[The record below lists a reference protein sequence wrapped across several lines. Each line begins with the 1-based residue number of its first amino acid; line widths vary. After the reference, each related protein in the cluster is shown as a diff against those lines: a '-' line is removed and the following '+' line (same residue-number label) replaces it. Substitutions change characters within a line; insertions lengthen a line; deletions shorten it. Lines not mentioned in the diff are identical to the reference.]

1 MIVFVTVCL
10 LLYFSFL
17 GIDINKGLLAL
28 GNVISALGDDHK
40 RGKVFVPYRDS
51 KLTRMLQDSL
61 GGNSKTL
68 MICCV
73 SPATVNFNESVN
85 ALRYAN
91 RARNIKNKPV
101 LNRDPTL
108 MIIDEL
114 KQIVA
119 TVSMELL
126 DIKRKKRYEEREDS
140 VSIAQLELWCAG
152 NSVSGSGGGG
162 NGFSAGPLQSHTAP
176 VIANTG
182 TRRTFPPSQKVKMN
196 SEVLSLR
203 EQVSFC
209 DFEVRRLNDQVSS
222 MRKELS
228 QSSDELVRVKSELC
242 YYKHKWE
249 EACPEEGRAL
259 ATASFDDTSS
269 LPLDTNSA
277 NGEINNSAL
286 ASRLMDEKHREIAAF
301 SDFIREIEDLKRQL
315 AKERQGKRLD
325 RDSGVSMSSFED
337 MTISSGVLLSIQDD
351 DTSSIELLIAQ
362 TREQLELEYNRLK
375 VAELAT
381 APALV
386 EKDKGQDATQTSP
399 DSVTSQPESA
409 QDLKSTNLHELV
421 EITLQSTRLEDD
433 AKEHNRRQQ
442 ILFTEVTE
450 LEQSINLKE
459 QLLNQLEKGKSQY
472 SAMKQFYEQKL
483 QLLSVEMETKE
494 KERELL
500 LQELQTQLHLEQQNA
515 NTPGQDVS
523 KSKANKDK
531 EKLLTAQLAKKDE
544 ELRLLKKRQEE
555 LNHLSQVQSR
565 YLQQKSKLEEDIAAM
580 KKQKVSLS
588 RELQL
593 QRKRYT
599 SSLNDK
605 AREIDKLKRELVR
618 TASNMKKLA
627 KDKEAAE
634 IRGQYK
640 LDTSFS

>member
-1 MIVFVTVCL
+1 MDNFGFVI
-10 LLYFSFL
+10 L

-73 SPATVNFNESVN
+73 SPAIVNFNESVN

-101 LNRDPTL
+101 LNRDPAL

-119 TVSMELL
+119 TVSSELL
-126 DIKRKKRYEEREDS
+126 EIKRKKRYEERQDS
-140 VSIAQLELWCAG
+140 VPIAQLELWCAG
-152 NSVSGSGGGG
+152 NSGSGSSGG
-162 NGFSAGPLQSHTAP
+162 NSFSMGSSSQP
-176 VIANTG
+176 VSTVTNNT
-182 TRRTFPPSQKVKMN
+182 TRKTFQPSQKSKAN
-196 SEVLSLR
+196 SELLFLR
-203 EQVSFC
+203 EQVSSG
-209 DFEVRRLNDQVSS
+209 DFEIRRLNDQVSS
-222 MRKELS
+222 MRKEVS
-228 QSSDELVRVKSELC
+228 QASDELVRVKSELC
-242 YYKHKWE
+242 YFKHKWE
-249 EACPEEGRAL
+249 EACPEEGKAL
-259 ATASFDDTSS
+259 AMASFDETSS
-269 LPLDTNSA
+269 LPLDINPS
-277 NGEINNSAL
+277 NEEIDNSAL
-286 ASRLMDEKHREIAAF
+286 ASRLVDEKQRDVAAF
-301 SDFIREIEDLKRQL
+301 SDFIREIEDLKKQL
-315 AKERQGKRLD
+315 GKERLSKRLEC
-325 RDSGVSMSSFED
+325 DSGVTLSGFEG
-337 MTISSGVLLSIQDD
+337 SSGVLLSIQDD

-375 VAELAT
+375 VVELSST
-381 APALV
+381 D
-386 EKDKGQDATQTSP
+386 KDQRQDVSQSSP
-399 DSVTSQPESA
+399 DSIASQSEST
-409 QDLKSTNLHELV
+409 QDFKNENLHDLV
-421 EITLQSTRLEDD
+421 ESTLQSTRLEDD

-450 LEQSINLKE
+450 LEQSIHLKE
-459 QLLNQLEKGKSQY
+459 QLLSQLERGQSQY

-483 QLLSVEMETKE
+483 QLLSIEMETKE
-494 KERELL
+494 KEREILQ
-500 LQELQTQLHLEQQNA
+500 QELQTQLQIEQQHANA
-515 NTPGQDVS
+515 PGQDSS

-544 ELRLLKKRQEE
+544 ELRLLKKRQDE

-605 AREIDKLKRELVR
+605 AREIDKLKRELMR
-618 TASNMKKLA
+618 TASNMKKLT

-634 IRGQYK
+634 IRGEN
-640 LDTSFS
+640 T